1 MRRDEPL
8 DIVERGK
15 GQPRLRSV
23 HDVHDRAPP
32 VRRRTLDMERQFG
45 GHRCRSARI
54 ACCVAHRDV
63 ERGEALAAAVNRLIA
78 DPMLCIRMVRNA
90 AERVEAEFSAA
101 AVVAQWREL
110 FADFGAE

>member
-23 HDVHDRAPP
+23 HDVHDGAPP

-45 GHRCRSARI
+45 GHGRRRSRVARG
-54 ACCVAHRDV
+54 VAHRDV
-63 ERGEALAAAVNRLIA
+63 DQFGSGECRVDRRLRGDARAGCGFACEEAAGGRVSRRTRPPAGFGSRLT
-78 DPMLCIRMVRNA
+78 
-90 AERVEAEFSAA
+90 
-101 AVVAQWREL
+101 
-110 FADFGAE
+110 